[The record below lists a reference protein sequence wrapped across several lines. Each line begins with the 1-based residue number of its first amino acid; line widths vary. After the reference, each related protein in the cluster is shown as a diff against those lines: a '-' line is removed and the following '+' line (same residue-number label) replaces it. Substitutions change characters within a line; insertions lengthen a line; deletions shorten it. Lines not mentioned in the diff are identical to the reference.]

1 MTCGPT
7 WVAIDDTRVLSNI
20 STGALG
26 QMIAS
31 QLKAKGAKVTV
42 LQGPTHQFKSA
53 SIQIYHFTFFDEL
66 KNLLNRVLK
75 KNYDVIIHAAAVS
88 DYRLKTPFK
97 KKISS
102 SLKNLNLHLVPTEK
116 LIEIIRRKNPK
127 AFLVGFKLNA
137 PLTKKTAIKKTKAM
151 FKRVG
156 CNLIV
161 ANSLTRNKY
170 SGFIISPKKGIVGSC
185 NSRKKM
191 AEALVN
197 TLNQQNL

>member
-1 MTCGPT
+1 MDLKTLTAPSKVWLNRHWLTPISKKLFNTLVYKTKNLLKNKKILVTCGPT

-102 SLKNLNLHLVPTEK
+102 SLKNLNL
-116 LIEIIRRKNPK
+116 
-127 AFLVGFKLNA
+127 
-137 PLTKKTAIKKTKAM
+137 
-151 FKRVG
+151 
-156 CNLIV
+156 
-161 ANSLTRNKY
+161 
-170 SGFIISPKKGIVGSC
+170 
-185 NSRKKM
+185 
-191 AEALVN
+191 
-197 TLNQQNL
+197 